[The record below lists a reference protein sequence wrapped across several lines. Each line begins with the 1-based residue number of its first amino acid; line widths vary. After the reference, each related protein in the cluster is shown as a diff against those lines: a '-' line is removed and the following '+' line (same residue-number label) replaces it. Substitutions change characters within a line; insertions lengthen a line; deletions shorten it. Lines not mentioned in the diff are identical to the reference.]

1 MPTLAQGAWL
11 RRSRWRN
18 GLLRL
23 ACIAR
28 LRRLAVSLLAET
40 LLLIALLRGALLR
53 IGLLS
58 VGLLSLRDWL
68 RIIGLRGRYD
78 IGSRHGLGSCGA
90 LGDRCGLRRR
100 RHGVLGNGGFHLDHR
115 GFGSSFRSCAS
126 TNGSSIKGI
135 GGIIRGGH
143 YLGLGNVDL
152 FQVCAAGSAKPG
164 AGICG
169 GSAVGAYLLAHRS
182 PLLEGVV
189 RAACAAR
196 GQQTPPCIRCE
207 CEGRAGAPAQ
217 GRGARAAALAMH
229 ESARSWYSG
238 AVF

>member
-1 MPTLAQGAWL
+1 MPALAQRAWL

-23 ACIAR
+23 ACIAT

-40 LLLIALLRGALLR
+40 LLLVALLRGALLR
-53 IGLLS
+53 IGLLP

-68 RIIGLRGRYD
+68 RIIGLR
-78 IGSRHGLGSCGA
+78 SRRGIGSCGA

-100 RHGVLGNGGFHLDHR
+100 RHGVLGNGGFLLDCR
-115 GFGSSFRSCAS
+115 GFGSSFRSCGS
-126 TNGSSIKGI
+126 TNGSGVKGI

-152 FQVCAAGSAKPG
+152 LQVCAAGSAKPG

-189 RAACAAR
+189 RAACATR
-196 GQQTPPCIRCE
+196 GQQTPPCMRCE

-217 GRGARAAALAMH
+217 GRGARAAVLAMH